1 MKILLITIFF
11 LLTLFAVQAEER
23 PAPRESFATFWAS
36 FKSAVEKNDKEAVV
50 AATDLPSFYPNK
62 PLAKAAFLKDYA
74 SIFSKEVQKCFAT
87 AKPVRD
93 RDSYSVFCGEEY
105 YYFSKVNATYK
116 LTDIGMND

>member
-1 MKILLITIFF
+1 MKTLLITIS
-11 LLTLFAVQAEER
+11 LLLPLLAGQAEER
-23 PAPRESFATFWAS
+23 PAPPESFATFWAG
-36 FKSAVEKNDKEAVV
+36 FKSAVAKKDKEAVV
-50 AATDLPSFYPNK
+50 AGTDLPSFYPNK
-62 PLAKAAFLKDYA
+62 PLAKAPFLKDYA

-105 YYFSKVNATYK
+105 YYFSKVNGIYK